1 MLFLEELMLTSQGE
15 INRKKKKQLKKKTP
29 YAKVR
34 ELCKSSRMGIARM
47 R

>member
-15 INRKKKKQLKKKTP
+15 INRKNKKQLKKKPP

-34 ELCKSSRMGIARM
+34 KLCKSSRMGIVRM